1 MNDVNQTDRS
11 ISPNF
16 VEIQE
21 EEIDLREYLN
31 VIIEAKWLVLGVT
44 TAIFAIG
51 LIYAVA
57 ATPIYR
63 SDVLLQVEDTRPTIS
78 GLDDLSTALTGEVPA
93 VTEIEIIRSRS
104 VIGAAIDSLGLTIS
118 AAPEYFPIFGAGSAR
133 KHQSNKKLANPVWAL
148 GAYAWGGER
157 INVQRLEVPRKYEGQ
172 ILKLVVGEGGHYEI
186 FGPDNKLLISGIT
199 GQLAETGKDEKK
211 KIKVFVAELF
221 ARPGTRFKLI
231 KFSRV
236 RIIQSMQKKLIV
248 KEKGK
253 KSGILEMTLE
263 GEDAALTT
271 DIINSIAMVYLRQN
285 AERKSVEAEQTLRFI
300 TKQLPEL
307 KGVLNKAET
316 NLNSYR
322 EVSGKI
328 DLTLETQ
335 GILEKMTELERDI
348 QRLRL
353 QKMKMKQLYTSN
365 HPTIQGLNKQIAGL
379 KKEREKVNVGIKQ
392 LPKAEQ
398 KSVTLMRDVK
408 VANELYLLLLNKSQE
423 LKVLKAGTV
432 GNVRILDAAYVP
444 EDPVKP
450 RKLFIVTMS
459 LFFGAMLA
467 IFAAFIRRGL
477 FHGVEDPNLVEN
489 KFGIPV
495 YANIMHSK
503 KQVQLEKKFK
513 KSKSGDLPVLALEA
527 GEEMAIEAL
536 RSLRTSLQ
544 FALTKSNKKIIVFGG
559 PSLGIGKSFI
569 SVNFSHV
576 LADTG
581 KKIILVDGD
590 MRKGHLHRYFSAQRE
605 GGLSEVLSGSLDLE
619 KVLKKTGHKNVD
631 LLTAGIVPPN
641 PSELLTDDKF
651 SELIEKLNN
660 KYDFVIIDTP
670 PLLAVTDA
678 VITGRVAGIFFLILE
693 SRRHRWGEIEHSL
706 KRMEHNGIKAQG
718 IIMNNIKMISSG
730 YGYGY
735 GYNYQYK

>member
-31 VIIEAKWLVLGVT
+31 VIIEAKWLVLGVI
-44 TAIFAIG
+44 AAVFVAA
-51 LIYAVA
+51 LIYTVS
-57 ATPIYR
+57 ATPIFR
-63 SDVLLQVEDTRPTIS
+63 SDVLLQIEDTRPTIS
-78 GLDDLSTALTGEVPA
+78 GLDDISTALTGEVPA

-104 VIGAAIDSLGLTIS
+104 VIGAAIDSLGLAIL
-118 AAPEYFPIFGAGSAR
+118 AEPEYFPIFGAGSAR
-133 KHQSNKKLANPVWAL
+133 KHKSNEGLANPVWAL

-157 INVQRLEVPRKYEGQ
+157 INVQRLEVPREHEGKT
-172 ILKLVVGEGGHYEI
+172 LRLVAGEGGHYEI
-186 FGPDNKLLISGIT
+186 SGPDNKLLVSGIT
-199 GQLAETGKDEKK
+199 GQLAETGQDEKK
-211 KIKVFVAELF
+211 KIKVFIAELF

-263 GEDAALTT
+263 GEDAKLTT
-271 DIINSIAMVYLRQN
+271 DIVNSIAMVYLRQN
-285 AERKSVEAEQTLRFI
+285 AERKSVEAERTLKFI
-300 TKQLPEL
+300 TKQLPDL

-322 EVSGKI
+322 EVSGRI

-335 GILEKMTELERDI
+335 GILEQMTELERDI
-348 QRLRL
+348 QRLQL
-353 QKMKMKQLYTSN
+353 QKTKMKQLYTSN
-365 HPTIQGLNKQIAGL
+365 HPTILGLNKQIAGL
-379 KKEREKVNVGIKQ
+379 NKEREKVNVSIKR

-432 GNVRILDAAYVP
+432 GNVRILDTAYVP
-444 EDPVKP
+444 ENPVKP
-450 RKLFIVTMS
+450 RKLFILTMS
-459 LFFGAMLA
+459 LFLGGMLA
-467 IFAAFIRRGL
+467 ILAVFIRRGL
-477 FHGVEDPNLVEN
+477 FHGVEDSNLVEN
-489 KFGIPV
+489 KFGVPV
-495 YANIMHSK
+495 YANIMHSH
-503 KQVQLEKKFK
+503 KQVQMEKKLR
-513 KSKSGDLPVLALEA
+513 KSKSDDLPVLALEA

-544 FALTKSNKKIIVFGG
+544 FALTKNDKNIIVFGG
-559 PSLGIGKSFI
+559 PSPGIGKSFI
-569 SVNFSHV
+569 SVNFAHV
-576 LADTG
+576 LADTD
-581 KKIILVDGD
+581 KKIVLVDGD
-590 MRKGHLHRYFSAQRE
+590 MRKGHLHHYFSTQRE
-605 GGLSEVLSGSLDLE
+605 EGLSEVLSGNLDIK
-619 KVLKKTGHKNVD
+619 KVLKKTRHKNVD
-631 LLTAGIVPPN
+631 LLTSGIIPPN

-651 SELIEKLNN
+651 SELIEKLS
-660 KYDFVIIDTP
+660 KQYDFVIIDTP

-718 IIMNNIKMISSG
+718 IIMNNIKMVSTG

-735 GYNYQYK
+735 GYSYQ